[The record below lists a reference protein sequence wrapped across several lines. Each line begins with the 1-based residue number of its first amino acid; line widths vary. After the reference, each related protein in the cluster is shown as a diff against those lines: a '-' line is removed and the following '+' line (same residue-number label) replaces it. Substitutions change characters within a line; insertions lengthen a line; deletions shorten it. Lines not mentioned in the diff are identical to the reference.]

1 MVQINRGPDADD
13 QDFEASA
20 FAMELLM
27 PFDWIVRDSA
37 GVDLCDDDGVAR
49 LAKRYRV
56 PVTTMAVRI
65 GEVRAE
71 MAERTPSPNPQ
82 DER

>member
-1 MVQINRGPDADD
+1 MVQINQGLDIDDADA
-13 QDFEASA
+13 EANA
-20 FAMELLM
+20 FAMELLI
-27 PFDWIVRDSA
+27 PFDWIVRDSV
-37 GVDLCDDDGVAR
+37 GVDLCDEDGIAR

-71 MAERTPSPNPQ
+71 IAGYSPSPKPQ
-82 DER
+82 EER